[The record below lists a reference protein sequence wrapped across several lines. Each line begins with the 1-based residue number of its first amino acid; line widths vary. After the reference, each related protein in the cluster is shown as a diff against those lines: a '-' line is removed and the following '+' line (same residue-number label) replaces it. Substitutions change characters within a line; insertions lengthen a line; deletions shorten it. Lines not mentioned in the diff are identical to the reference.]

1 MSNEDNNH
9 PKQNGKEKPVNGHK
23 IILTSDNWTGAHHS
37 ISEALLR
44 HSAGCDK
51 AYGAGDLDKKIE
63 RTFNQIFEREV
74 AVYFVGTGW
83 KEFYLKI
90 FIVLTNCSCNTSF
103 FTERFF

>member
-1 MSNEDNNH
+1 MSTENYENNH
-9 PKQNGKEKPVNGHK
+9 LIQNGKEKPINGHK

-63 RTFNQIFEREV
+63 RTFNQIFEKEV
-74 AVYFVGTGW
+74 AVYFVGTGTAANALAMA
-83 KEFYLKI
+83 YLNRPGGII
-90 FIVLTNCSCNTSF
+90 FSHKHA
-103 FTERFF
+103 